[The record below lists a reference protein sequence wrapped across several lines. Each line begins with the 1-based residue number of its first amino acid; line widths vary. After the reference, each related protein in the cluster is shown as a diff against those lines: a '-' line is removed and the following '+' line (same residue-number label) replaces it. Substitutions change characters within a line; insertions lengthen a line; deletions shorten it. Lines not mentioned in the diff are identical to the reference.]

1 MFVQTKCP
9 FCKQTFEYD
18 NSSEGPAVDCPH
30 CGKSNEVAAPASGAA
45 KEMTVQ
51 HNAPALAGGKT
62 CPSCK
67 AQVERPAVLCI
78 HCGYN
83 FTTRK
88 KAGGD
93 GWLAAN
99 RTLVLFAA
107 GGIVVL
113 AAAAAFLF
121 WPEPEGPPP
130 AFVPAAGEPTASP
143 PATTAPA
150 ESAAPAAPESSPA
163 TPAAPA
169 ETNAPAESAAPPP
182 PPAPTPEELAA
193 QKAEAERLA
202 REAELAAFQAKKFEA
217 EQNLRLQL
225 DVREPLYQ
233 QNESVELR
241 RKNGVVDKGTLSG
254 FSGTGTGRVALVATP
269 TAEIG
274 VPLVALDSAS
284 RRRLDPEYREAFI
297 QHLMNTQAPA
307 APAAAPAK

>member
-1 MFVQTKCP
+1 MFVQIQCP

-30 CGKSNEVAAPASGAA
+30 CGKSNEVAAPVAGAP

-51 HNAPALAGGKT
+51 RDAPVLAGGKT

-83 FTTRK
+83 FTTK
-88 KAGGD
+88 KKTGGD
-93 GWLAAN
+93 GWFAAN
-99 RTLVLFAA
+99 RKLVLLAA
-107 GGIVVL
+107 GGIAVL

-121 WPEPEGPPP
+121 WPEPELPPP
-130 AFVPAAGEPTASP
+130 VFVSAEGEPSAGQ
-143 PATTAPA
+143 PATAAPE
-150 ESAAPAAPESSPA
+150 ESAAPATSEPS
-163 TPAAPA
+163 PAAPTAA
-169 ETNAPAESAAPPP
+169 ETNAPAEPAAPPP

-225 DVREPLYQ
+225 DVREPLYR

-241 RKNGVVDKGTLSG
+241 RKNGLVDKGTFSG
-254 FSGTGTGRVALVATP
+254 LSGTGTGRVALVATP
-269 TAEIG
+269 TGEIG
-274 VPLVALDSAS
+274 VPLAALDTAS
-284 RRRLDPEYREAFI
+284 RVRLDPEYREAYV
-297 QHLMNTQAPA
+297 QHVMSTRVPA
-307 APAAAPAK
+307 APEEAPAK

>member
-1 MFVQTKCP
+1 MFVQIQCP
-9 FCKQTFEYD
+9 VCKQTFEYD
-18 NSSEGPAVDCPH
+18 NSSEGPVVDCPH

-51 HNAPALAGGKT
+51 HDAPTLAGGKT

-83 FTTRK
+83 STTKK

-93 GWLAAN
+93 GWFAAN
-99 RTLVLFAA
+99 RKLVFFAA

-121 WPEPEGPPP
+121 WPEPELPPP
-130 AFVPAAGEPTASP
+130 AFVSAASEPTATQ
-143 PATTAPA
+143 PAAAPA
-150 ESAAPAAPESSPA
+150 ESTAPAAPEPSSA
-163 TPAAPA
+163 TAVAMA

-202 REAELAAFQAKKFEA
+202 REAEVAAFQAKKFEA

-225 DVREPLYQ
+225 DMREPLYQ
-233 QNESVELR
+233 QNELVELR
-241 RKNGVVDKGTLSG
+241 RKNGVVDKGTFSG
-254 FSGTGTGRVALVATP
+254 FAGTGTGRVALVATP
-269 TAEIG
+269 TGEIG
-274 VPLVALDSAS
+274 VPLAALDTAS
-284 RRRLDPEYREAFI
+284 RRRLDPEFREAFI
-297 QHLMNTQAPA
+297 QHLMNTKVPA
-307 APAAAPAK
+307 APGAAPAK